1 MPTAREELIV
11 RKLREICLALPEVKE
26 TVTWD
31 HPNFRVAEKI
41 FCIMG
46 GYEGTP
52 NITVKVGKPLLEVF
66 LKDPRFVLAS
76 HIGKHGWV
84 SMQVAKGRLN
94 WSEIASLCR
103 DSYKRVAPARLAKQI
118 DWMSGF

>member
-1 MPTAREELIV
+1 MPTEREELVV
-11 RKLREICLALPEVKE
+11 RKLREVCLALPEVEE

-31 HPNFRVAEKI
+31 HPNFRVAGKI

-46 GYEGTP
+46 GYPGDP
-52 NITVKVGKPLLEVF
+52 NITVKVGKPMLEVF

-94 WSEIASLCR
+94 WTEIGALCR
-103 DSYKRVAPARLAKQI
+103 DSYRRVAPARLAKQI
-118 DWMSGF
+118 N

>member
-1 MPTAREELIV
+1 MPTARDELIV

-26 TVTWD
+26 MTTWD
-31 HPNFRVAEKI
+31 HPNFRVADKI
-41 FCIMG
+41 FCLMG
-46 GYEGTP
+46 GFEGDP
-52 NITVKVGKPLLEVF
+52 NITVKVGKPLLDVF

-84 SMQVAKGRLN
+84 SMKVANGKLN

-103 DSYKRVAPARLAKQI
+103 DSYRRVAPARLTKQL
-118 DWMSGF
+118 DQPC